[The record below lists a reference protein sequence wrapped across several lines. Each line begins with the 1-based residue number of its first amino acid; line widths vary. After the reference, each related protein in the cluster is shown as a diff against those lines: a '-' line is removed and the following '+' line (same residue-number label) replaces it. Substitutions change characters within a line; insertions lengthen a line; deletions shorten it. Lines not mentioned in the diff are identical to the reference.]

1 MIIDSPTTDSMG
13 DKEIKFSNFH
23 EKLTADKIERV
34 IREVHDTILQ
44 IDQVYEVGTNN
55 ICLYLCFEIIQL
67 IPMSNHNEN

>member
-55 ICLYLCFEIIQL
+55 ICTFVLKS
-67 IPMSNHNEN
+67 SN